1 MAEITAKRVKELR
14 DMTGVG
20 MMECKKALVEADG
33 DMEKAVDILRTHGLA
48 AAAKKAGRATNEGA
62 VTVKISD
69 DHTAA
74 AMLELSCETDFV
86 GSNEKFHDY
95 AGTVCQAVLEND
107 PADTDA
113 LKQCKTPDGTVD
125 EVLLDAIH
133 TLGENMK
140 INRFVR
146 VADPDGYMQSYIH
159 MGGKIGVIV
168 EYRIGNKATAD
179 DAGFIQFTKDV
190 AMQVAAMNPVAVSR
204 DDVPD
209 DVKAHE
215 MEIYQAQ
222 AAESGKPENIQ
233 EKIATGRMEKY
244 YKENCLL
251 EEAFVKDGDK
261 TVGGYAKEVAK
272 ACGDTVDVVAFQ
284 RYSLGE

>member
-20 MMECKKALVEADG
+20 MMECKKALVEAEG
-33 DMEKAVDILRTHGLA
+33 DMDKAADILRTHGLA

-69 DHTAA
+69 DHTTA

-86 GSNEKFHDY
+86 GSNEKFQNY
-95 AGTVCQAVLEND
+95 AGTICQAVLEND
-107 PADTDA
+107 PADVDA
-113 LKQCKTPDGTVD
+113 LKQCQTPNGTVD
-125 EVLLDAIH
+125 DVLLDAIH

-140 INRFVR
+140 VNRYTR
-146 VADPDGYMQSYIH
+146 ISNPESYMQSYIH

-168 EYRIGNKATAD
+168 EYRIGSKATAD
-179 DAGFIQFTKDV
+179 NAEFVQFTKDV
-190 AMQVAAMNPVAVSR
+190 AMQVAAMNPIAVSR
-204 DDVPD
+204 DDVPE

-215 MEIYQAQ
+215 MAIYQAQ

-261 TVGGYAKEVAK
+261 TVSQYAAEVAK
-272 ACGDTVDVVAFQ
+272 ACGDTVEVVSFQ
-284 RYSLGE
+284 RYSLSE